1 MKFNV
6 NQQDLQQALN
16 FCQGVVEKRSTLP
29 ILSNI
34 LMEVKNSEM
43 VLTATD
49 LDLIF
54 IHKINQVEVL
64 EEGRTTSQ
72 LSIMYDIIRKFTSG
86 KKINLTLT
94 DTSKLHVE
102 SDKSIFNLNCIDPSE
117 FPLTEENFNE
127 NEFFVKSKELL
138 KLLNKCKF
146 SLSNDETR
154 HYLSGIYIHQTEFED
169 KNYLTAV
176 ATDSHRMS
184 ISKIRLEK
192 KIDFEPI
199 ILPKKTIFQLCSL
212 LDNYDGEVKISNIK
226 SKIKFELSNSILI
239 SKLIDGKF
247 PNYIQ
252 VIPKNNEKK
261 LEIDLK
267 LFLNSVDRVASVSLD
282 RKDGVK
288 FNLQKDTL
296 NLSVNNT
303 NSGDGKETLAVKF
316 DHNLEISF
324 NSRYLIDVA
333 SQLDGDKITIFFND
347 TGSPALIKDPGDFD
361 SIFVVMPM
369 KG

>member
-6 NQQDLQQALN
+6 NQQDLQQALSY
-16 FCQGVVEKRSTLP
+16 CQGVIEKRSTLQ
-29 ILSNI
+29 ILSNV
-34 LMEVKNSEM
+34 LLDVSNSK
-43 VLTATD
+43 LTIIATD

-54 IHKINQVEVL
+54 VHQINNIEVI
-64 EEGRTTSQ
+64 EEGKTTTVS
-72 LSIMYDIIRKFTSG
+72 STIYDIVRKFSSG
-86 KKINLTLT
+86 KKINLTLNEN
-94 DTSKLHVE
+94 KLHLE
-102 SDKSIFNLNCIDPSE
+102 SEKSIFNLNCISPSE
-117 FPLTEENFNE
+117 FPLTDEDFNQ
-127 NEFFVKSKELL
+127 NQFSIKSKQLL

-146 SLSNDETR
+146 SISNDETR
-154 HYLSGIYIHQTEFED
+154 HYLSGIYLHQNEVED

-192 KIDFEPI
+192 KIDFDPI

-212 LDNYDGEVKISNIK
+212 LDSYEGEVKISNVK
-226 SKIKFELSNSILI
+226 SKIKFELDNSILI

-247 PNYIQ
+247 PNYVQ
-252 VIPKNNEKK
+252 VIPKNNDKK
-261 LEIDLK
+261 LEISLK
-267 LFLNSVDRVASVSLD
+267 LFLDSVDRVASVSLD
-282 RKDGVK
+282 KKDGVK
-288 FNLQKDTL
+288 FNLKKDIL

-303 NSGDGKETLAVKF
+303 NSGDGKETLTVKF
-316 DHNLEISF
+316 DHELEISF

-333 SQLDGDKITIFFND
+333 SQLDGDKIELFLKD

>member
-16 FCQGVVEKRSTLP
+16 YCQGVIEKRSTLP

-34 LMEVKNSEM
+34 LMNAEKSNLI
-43 VLTATD
+43 LTATD

-54 IHKINQVEVL
+54 IHKIQNVEVM
-64 EEGRTTSQ
+64 EEGKTTTTS
-72 LSIMYDIIRKFTSG
+72 STMYDIVRKLTSG

-94 DTSKLHVE
+94 DASKLHLE
-102 SDKSIFNLNCIDPSE
+102 SEKSIFNLNCMSASE
-117 FPLTEENFNE
+117 FPLTDENFDE
-127 NEFFVKSKELL
+127 NQFSIKSKQLL

-146 SLSNDETR
+146 SVSNDETR
-154 HYLSGIYIHQTEFED
+154 HYLSGIYFHQTEVED

-192 KIDFEPI
+192 QISFEPI
-199 ILPKKTIFQLCSL
+199 ILPKKTVFQLCSL
-212 LDNYDGEVKISNIK
+212 LDNYDGEVKVSNVK
-226 SKIKFELSNSILI
+226 SKIKFELNSSILI

-252 VIPKNNEKK
+252 VIPKNNNKK

-267 LFLNSVDRVASVSLD
+267 LFLDSVDRVASVSLD
-282 RKDGVK
+282 KKDGVK
-288 FNLQKDTL
+288 FDLSKDTL

-303 NSGDGKETLAVKF
+303 NSGDGKETLNAKF
-316 DHNLEISF
+316 DHQLEISF
-324 NSRYLIDVA
+324 NSKYLIDVA
-333 SQLDGDKITIFFND
+333 SQLDGEKIELFLND
-347 TGSPALIKDPGDFD
+347 MGSPALIKDPGDFD